1 MFGTA
6 LTDFTI
12 AFIMCHIIAILI
24 FCDWTCPNCFI
35 WQNKPVCKSVSDEM

>member
-12 AFIMCHIIAILI
+12 AFIMCHIIAI
-24 FCDWTCPNCFI
+24 FDI
-35 WQNKPVCKSVSDEM
+35 WRLDLSELFYLVKQTSLQVRQ